1 MASALSQ
8 NTVQDRN
15 ASASSCSRS
24 WIHFAVSSVTD
35 LISILVLVVL
45 SYSVLAAR
53 LLGDA
58 GIGWHIR
65 NGDLMLRSHIITR
78 TDPFSYTM
86 SGRPWL
92 AWEWLY
98 DAIIGVVHQSLGLN
112 GVVFFTA
119 IVIAFTFAL
128 TFRLLLARG
137 SLLQISIALLLL
149 AMGAAMIHF
158 LARPHLLSW
167 LCTVLWFQLLTYAE
181 VAPEKRTLHI
191 W

>member
-1 MASALSQ
+1 
-8 NTVQDRN
+8 
-15 ASASSCSRS
+15 
-24 WIHFAVSSVTD
+24 
-35 LISILVLVVL
+35 

-58 GIGWHIR
+58 GIGWHLR
-65 NGDLMLRSHIITR
+65 NGELMLRSHMSTR

-98 DAIIGVVHQSLGLN
+98 DAIIGVVHKSLGLN

-128 TFRLLLARG
+128 TFRILLARG
-137 SLLQISIALLLL
+137 SLLQISFVLLLL
-149 AMGAAMIHF
+149 AMGAAMIH
-158 LARPHLLSW
+158 LVAGPLVLSW
-167 LCTVLWFQLLTYAE
+167 LFTVIWFQLLVAAE
-181 VAPEKRTLHI
+181 VALGNRSELLWLPLL
-191 W
+191 